1 MRIFIKS
8 DIILL
13 SNQESDIAYAKR
25 NKLKEIKKIKK

>member
-8 DIILL
+8 DTILL

-25 NKLKEIKKIKK
+25 CKLKEIKK